1 MQKGDSKMKFKNKID
16 EELNNIEKELEEL
29 ADLKGYDIEHD
40 TDFIQAVKWAV
51 DIEWGDKP
59 STYRA
64 WLEIA
69 MVYGQVKERIEKFT
83 VC

>member
-1 MQKGDSKMKFKNKID
+1 MGKFKNKID
-16 EELNNIEKELEEL
+16 EELGKIERELEKL
-29 ADLKGYDIEHD
+29 ADLKGYDIDHD
-40 TDFIQAVKWAV
+40 EDYIKAVKRIT
-51 DIEWGDKP
+51 DIEWGDEP

-83 VC
+83 ICS

>member
-1 MQKGDSKMKFKNKID
+1 MCKFKNKID
-16 EELNNIEKELEEL
+16 EELNNIEQELQEL
-29 ADLKGYDIEHD
+29 ADLKGYDIDHD
-40 TDFIQAVKWAV
+40 EQYIQAVKRV
-51 DIEWGDKP
+51 TDIEWGDEP

-83 VC
+83 ICS

>member
-1 MQKGDSKMKFKNKID
+1 MKFKNRLD
-16 EELNNIEKELEEL
+16 EELNEIEKELQNL
-29 ADLKGYDIEHD
+29 ADEKGYAIDQDED
-40 TDFIQAVKWAV
+40 YIQAVKRV
-51 DIEWGDKP
+51 TNIEWGDEP

-69 MVYGQVKERIEKFT
+69 MAYGQVKERIEKFT

>member
-1 MQKGDSKMKFKNKID
+1 MKFKNRLDK
-16 EELNNIEKELEEL
+16 ELNEIEKELQNL
-29 ADLKGYDIEHD
+29 ADEKGYAIDQDEEY
-40 TDFIQAVKWAV
+40 IQAVKRV
-51 DIEWGDKP
+51 TNIEWGDEP